1 VEHWQTRQADIDK
14 ALQDSARMTATRLV
28 FVGDSI
34 TDLWLLADD
43 PWIPGRMHG
52 RRVWDE
58 SFEGAVPD
66 NVALNIGIAG
76 NRTKHLL
83 LRILPKSLGCL
94 DQLVAEALAPEL
106 FVLMVGIN
114 NSYPPKSPAAD
125 SVFEGVLAVM
135 RSLHARKLACGFS
148 CDRSCPRQS
157 QPGTIRS

>member
-83 LRILPKSLGCL
+83 LRILPKSMGGL
-94 DQLVAEALAPEL
+94 DQLVAEALAPEF

-114 NSYPPKSPAAD
+114 NSYAPKSPAAD
-125 SVFEGVLAVM
+125 SVFKSVLAVM
-135 RSLHARKLACGFS
+135 RSLHARKLECGF
-148 CDRSCPRQS
+148 CCYRSCPRQS